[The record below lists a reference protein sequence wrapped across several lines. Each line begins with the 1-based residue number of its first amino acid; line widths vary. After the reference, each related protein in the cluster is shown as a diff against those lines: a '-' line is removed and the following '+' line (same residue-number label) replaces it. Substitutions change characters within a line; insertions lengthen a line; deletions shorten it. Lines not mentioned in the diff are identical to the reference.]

1 MDISR
6 PELAAQ
12 RKRRR
17 LLLIGAA
24 VIVALVVTVFVLRLE
39 PAVSTV
45 ERGTIWLDTVERGE
59 MIRQVRGNGTLI
71 PEDILVVPTEVGGR
85 VVRIET
91 LPGAIVEPDTILLE
105 LSNPPLKQQAFE
117 MEFQLKSA
125 QAKLSLL
132 KVQLEESRLALEV
145 KIAELASQLN
155 FAKADAAAD
164 KRLAEKKFIPEL
176 TMNKSEALAT
186 NLERRLELENKSL
199 DAADDSAA
207 AQLAVQQS
215 DITKLEAALKLKN
228 DEVDSLIV
236 RAGISGVVQ
245 QIGPVP
251 GRTMEVGERVGPGA
265 VLAEIVEPSKLM
277 ARIKIAETQ
286 AKDVVIGL
294 PATID
299 TRNGII
305 QGKVSRV
312 DPSVVAGTVTVD
324 VELSGDLPDGARPDL
339 SIDGVIE
346 LERLSDVTY
355 VGRPVQGQEHSTVG
369 LFKIIDGG
377 LAVRVPVTFG
387 RASVTTIEVVKGLEP
402 GDEVVMSDMS
412 SYDDNDK
419 LKLK

>member
-1 MDISR
+1 
-6 PELAAQ
+6 
-12 RKRRR
+12 
-17 LLLIGAA
+17 
-24 VIVALVVTVFVLRLE
+24 
-39 PAVSTV
+39 
-45 ERGTIWLDTVERGE
+45 
-59 MIRQVRGNGTLI
+59 
-71 PEDILVVPTEVGGR
+71 
-85 VVRIET
+85 
-91 LPGAIVEPDTILLE
+91 
-105 LSNPPLKQQAFE
+105 
-117 MEFQLKSA
+117 
-125 QAKLSLL
+125 
-132 KVQLEESRLALEV
+132 
-145 KIAELASQLN
+145 
-155 FAKADAAAD
+155 
-164 KRLAEKKFIPEL
+164 
-176 TMNKSEALAT
+176 
-186 NLERRLELENKSL
+186 
-199 DAADDSAA
+199 
-207 AQLAVQQS
+207 
-215 DITKLEAALKLKN
+215 
-228 DEVDSLIV
+228 
-236 RAGISGVVQ
+236 
-245 QIGPVP
+245 
-251 GRTMEVGERVGPGA
+251 MEVGERVGPGA

-412 SYDDNDK
+412 SYEENDK

>member
-1 MDISR
+1 MM
-6 PELAAQ
+6 
-12 RKRRR
+12 
-17 LLLIGAA
+17 GAA
-24 VIVALVVTVFVLRLE
+24 VLVALAVTVFVLRLE
-39 PAVSTV
+39 PAVPTV

-59 MIRQVRGNGTLI
+59 MMRQVRGNGTLI

-117 MEFQLKSA
+117 LEFRLKSA
-125 QAKLSLL
+125 QAQLSLL
-132 KVQLEESRLALEV
+132 KVQLEESRLSLEV

-176 TMNKSEALAT
+176 TMNKSQALAT

-199 DAADDSAA
+199 DAADDSAD

-245 QIGPVP
+245 QIGPAP

-299 TRNGII
+299 TRNGTIS
-305 QGKVSRV
+305 GKVSRV

-346 LERLSDVTY
+346 LERLPDVIY

-369 LFKIIDGG
+369 LFKIVDGEF
-377 LAVRVPVTFG
+377 AVRVPVTFG